1 MFVLA
6 VALVLSWT
14 YFTLARAF
22 TKQFIWITG
31 ILNILF
37 GIGTA
42 IYYFIRHYYSAAV
55 VFAIFGVFSI
65 VRTFEVCRCCARL
78 LLSECPQ
85 TLWCGRLST
94 FLLSCVLK
102 KKCSLQSLHRY
113 ASSHGYLES
122 LSVWSCF
129 SRQWMSPNLS
139 AMFSSS
145 ALLVV

>member
-65 VRTFEVCRCCARL
+65 VRTFEVYRCCARL
-78 LLSECPQ
+78 LLADCPQ
-85 TLWCGRLST
+85 TLWSQKALDIPTKLC
-94 FLLSCVLK
+94 
-102 KKCSLQSLHRY
+102 
-113 ASSHGYLES
+113 LEEEMLTS
-122 LSVWSCF
+122 I
-129 SRQWMSPNLS
+129 SP
-139 AMFSSS
+139 
-145 ALLVV
+145 